1 MKSALRIPYKEVK
14 FKYEWQYKELKY
26 KSLQDLWTFEFKIYY
41 LLTSW
46 LGGDFDYQK
55 DIKELW
61 NNIKL
66 YDLKLGQYLLE
77 WDTKQDLISIV
88 DNIENDWIQIEWEFE
103 FKNKYYFILYKPK
116 INWVVNIQIN
126 NIKDDINK
134 IIEKD

>member
-14 FKYEWQYKELKY
+14 FEYEWQYKELKY

-46 LGGDFDYQK
+46 LGWDFDYQK

-66 YDLKLGQYLLE
+66 FDLKLWQYLLE
-77 WDTKQDLISIV
+77 WDNKNDLVSTIESI
-88 DNIENDWIQIEWEFE
+88 EKDWIQIEGEFE

-116 INWVVNIQIN
+116 INWEIAIEIDSVEDK
-126 NIKDDINK
+126 IKDIL
-134 IIEKD
+134 